1 MLFIR
6 KGLPLVSSTCGWRN
20 KNVKWNSKMKN
31 KTSKAFQRTLLALTG
46 KEKTFIKMM
55 RSCRRFLIM
64 WNDGKY
70 MMQAHEFVQDR
81 LRDITSDAVK
91 RGWPA
96 WREKWVSF

>member
-46 KEKTFIKMM
+46 KEKLSLK
-55 RSCRRFLIM
+55 
-64 WNDGKY
+64 
-70 MMQAHEFVQDR
+70 
-81 LRDITSDAVK
+81 
-91 RGWPA
+91 
-96 WREKWVSF
+96 

>member
-1 MLFIR
+1 
-6 KGLPLVSSTCGWRN
+6 
-20 KNVKWNSKMKN
+20 MKN

-46 KEKTFIKMM
+46 KEKSFIKMM

-91 RGWPA
+91 KGVA
-96 WREKWVSF
+96 GMEREMGILLKSDKILKMYDQNPGI

>member
-46 KEKTFIKMM
+46 KEKL
-55 RSCRRFLIM
+55 SL
-64 WNDGKY
+64 ND
-70 MMQAHEFVQDR
+70 
-81 LRDITSDAVK
+81 
-91 RGWPA
+91 
-96 WREKWVSF
+96 EKLPTVSHHVE

>member
-46 KEKTFIKMM
+46 KEKTFIK
-55 RSCRRFLIM
+55 
-64 WNDGKY
+64 
-70 MMQAHEFVQDR
+70 
-81 LRDITSDAVK
+81 
-91 RGWPA
+91 
-96 WREKWVSF
+96 

>member
-1 MLFIR
+1 
-6 KGLPLVSSTCGWRN
+6 
-20 KNVKWNSKMKN
+20 MKN

-55 RSCRRFLIM
+55 
-64 WNDGKY
+64 NDGKY

-91 RGWPA
+91 KGVA
-96 WREKWVSF
+96 GMEREMGILLKSDKILKMYDQNPGI